1 MPIAGKGMLLTSMDI
16 DPSDEADFNRWYDRE
31 HLEERVAIDGFLE
44 ARRYIAHKGSPKYL
58 CLYST
63 ATFEVLDSPA
73 YRTVLQNPTEWSS
86 ANFARF
92 KNMIRAVA
100 RITVSRGKGRGG
112 ALGIIRLRPAAEN
125 KDTLRAA
132 LRDALDP
139 GTLDE
144 IIAMHLIEND
154 PALSKPIT
162 ADPPVSDSGSGD
174 WFVLIDGTDV
184 NAVGALIASRF
195 TGMIAASEL
204 ISTGTYTLMWDLA
217 KSDIPPSKL
226 R

>member
-31 HLEERVAIDGFLE
+31 HLEERVAIPGFLE
-44 ARRYIAHKGSPKYL
+44 ARRYVAHRGSPKYL

-63 ATFEVLDSPA
+63 ETFEVLDSPV
-73 YRTVLQNPTEWSS
+73 YRTVLKNPTAWSS

-100 RITVSRGKGRGG
+100 RITISRGKGRGG
-112 ALGIIRLRPAAEN
+112 VLGIIRLRPAADS
-125 KDTLRAA
+125 KDKLRAT

-139 GTLDE
+139 GTLDG
-144 IIAMHLIEND
+144 IISMHLIEND
-154 PALSKPIT
+154 PLLSKPIT

-174 WFVLIDGTDV
+174 WFVLIDGTQV
-184 NAVGALIASRF
+184 NAVDALIVSRF
-195 TGMIAASEL
+195 AGVIPASDL
-204 ISTGTYTLMWDLA
+204 VSTGIYTLMWDLA
-217 KSDIPPSKL
+217 KNDISASNPA
-226 R
+226 